1 MIERRGRARF
11 LGKALQAVAIRRKRG
26 GQHFDGYRA
35 VQPGIVRPVH
45 FAHAARTHDG
55 LDFVRPEFRAGG
67 QWHGSPRLYLYR
79 VFSRGRASSKMGLD
93 FVGRRDG
100 QQYRVTRQQSVQ

>member
-55 LDFVRPEFRAGG
+55 LDFVRPEFRTGG
-67 QWHGSPRLYLYR
+67 QWHRSPRLYPYR
-79 VFSRGRASSKMGLD
+79 VSSGARGQFKNEPVRTN
-93 FVGRRDG
+93 FRP
-100 QQYRVTRQQSVQ
+100 